1 MSGGAVVN
9 AVVDFPDVRYAVI
22 EVLQTETG
30 HERIVIA
37 YQSEESLRDLI
48 AAPSIVALGL
58 ASRDEAVMRGVASF
72 RNGVVDQQT
81 AETMAGADTIRLQ
94 QRLNQKRRGETG
106 SISQKV
112 RRFVST
118 CCSDVLT
125 WATVILASSN
135 FMLVAIRMA
144 LGSSV

>member
-30 HERIVIA
+30 HERIVVA

-48 AAPSIVALGL
+48 AAPSIVAFGL
-58 ASRDEAVMRGVASF
+58 ASRDEAVMRGAASF
-72 RNGVVDQQT
+72 RDGVVDQQT
-81 AETMAGADTIRLQ
+81 AETVAGADTIRAQ
-94 QRLNQKRRGETG
+94 QSLNQKRRGEIG
-106 SISQKV
+106 SMSQKV

-125 WATVILASSN
+125 WATVILSSSN

>member
-1 MSGGAVVN
+1 MN

-48 AAPSIVALGL
+48 AAPSIVAFGL
-58 ASRDEAVMRGVASF
+58 ASRDEAVMRGAASF
-72 RNGVVDQQT
+72 RDGVVDQQT
-81 AETMAGADTIRLQ
+81 AETVAGADTIRAQ
-94 QRLNQKRRGETG
+94 QSLNQKRRGETG
-106 SISQKV
+106 SMSEKV

-118 CCSDVLT
+118 GCSDVLT
-125 WATVILASSN
+125 WATVILSSSN
-135 FMLVAIRMA
+135 FILVAIRMA

>member
-1 MSGGAVVN
+1 MRAN
-9 AVVDFPDVRYAVI
+9 
-22 EVLQTETG
+22 T
-30 HERIVIA
+30 
-37 YQSEESLRDLI
+37 
-48 AAPSIVALGL
+48 LGL

>member
-1 MSGGAVVN
+1 MSGGAAVN

-58 ASRDEAVMRGVASF
+58 ASRDEAVMRGEASF

-81 AETMAGADTIRLQ
+81 PETMAGADTIRLQ